1 MHWAS
6 QSRST
11 ITVVTCDA
19 TPHFLSPFCLS
30 SPTMGVF
37 FESQFYENCLL
48 HKTLIL
54 SSLLPKIPSNIKH
67 KVAFPHN
74 PAWPLKPNP
83 LCKQSPASS
92 LPPPARFP
100 VSPHLHSL
108 PKAGSSEAKSGVSG
122 GTGKDMLGQR
132 PKTED
137 WLPWTQ
143 SSWQNVCLCS
153 LNCLLVPL
161 SQECFPPLWSYPSDA
176 APMQN
181 SLEISCPPWS
191 QPNRKQA

>member
-1 MHWAS
+1 M
-6 QSRST
+6 
-11 ITVVTCDA
+11 
-19 TPHFLSPFCLS
+19 PHHTSSLHFVSALLQWGFFLKANFMK
-30 SPTMGVF
+30 TVF
-37 FESQFYENCLL
+37 FIR
-48 HKTLIL
+48 H
-54 SSLLPKIPSNIKH
+54 SSFPPSFPKIPSNIKH

-83 LCKQSPASS
+83 LRKQSPASS

-181 SLEISCPPWS
+181 SLEISCLPWS